1 MKELITVRDMLKLME
16 SGSIFSIR
24 GNTYSRRDKSG
35 GELYHYPE
43 CQLLTEATSTPI
55 ASTSVAEMQRPLTAA
70 EQGLPSSTATP
81 RKRNPN
87 HRQWYTRNVRI
98 CQAGQPTGII
108 HKIYPPL
115 IQEINGKTVV
125 P

>member
-16 SGSIFSIR
+16 SGISFSIR
-24 GNTYSRRDKSG
+24 GNTYNRRDKSG
-35 GELYHYPE
+35 GELFHYPE
-43 CQLLTEATSTPI
+43 CQLLTEANSPPT
-55 ASTSVAEMQRPLTAA
+55 ASTSTAEVQRPLTAA

-81 RKRNPN
+81 RKRSPD
-87 HRQWYTRNVRI
+87 HRKWYTRNVRI

-108 HKIYPPL
+108 HKIHPPL
-115 IQEINGKTVV
+115 IQEFNGKIVV